1 MAYRTG
7 LKPRELRR
15 LNPLHYHLR
24 CFCHT
29 LSETLHMNRHT
40 LPRRLRWAVAAAA
53 LIALS
58 AGAAP
63 RHAAPKHAAPP
74 KETATTN
81 DFPTQAR
88 VEYVMQCM
96 TERGGQN
103 LNNMYH
109 CVCAVDK
116 IAGLMSYRDYSEAL
130 TFTYLFDTPGEKG
143 GEFRDP
149 PKSKELRD
157 KLKAAKK
164 EAEVCF
170 PAKPA
175 SVEGEKK

>member
-1 MAYRTG
+1 
-7 LKPRELRR
+7 
-15 LNPLHYHLR
+15 
-24 CFCHT
+24 
-29 LSETLHMNRHT
+29 MNRHAF
-40 LPRRLRWAVAAAA
+40 LRRLRWTAFAAA

-63 RHAAPKHAAPP
+63 RHAAPKHAPP
-74 KETATTN
+74 AQKTAAAKEAEPRETN

-96 TERGGQN
+96 AERGGQN
-103 LNNMYH
+103 LDNMYH

-116 IAGLMSYRDYSEAL
+116 IASQMNFQEYSEAL
-130 TFTYLFDTPGEKG
+130 TFTYMFDTPGEKG

-164 EAEVCF
+164 EVEVCF

>member
-1 MAYRTG
+1 
-7 LKPRELRR
+7 LRR
-15 LNPLHYHLR
+15 VNPLHYHLR
-24 CFCHT
+24 HFGQPIE
-29 LSETLHMNRHT
+29 SPYMNRYT
-40 LPRRLRWAVAAAA
+40 SPRRLRWIAAAAA
-53 LIALS
+53 LVAFS
-58 AGAAP
+58 VGAAP
-63 RHAAPKHAAPP
+63 RHAAPKHAAPAKEAAAP
-74 KETATTN
+74 KETN

-96 TERGGQN
+96 AEHGGQN
-103 LNNMYH
+103 LDNMYH

-116 IAGLMSYRDYSEAL
+116 IASRMNYQDYSEAL
-130 TFTYLFDTPGEKG
+130 VFTYMFDTPGEKG

-164 EAEVCF
+164 ETEACF

-175 SVEGEKK
+175 ASAEGEKK

>member
-1 MAYRTG
+1 MA
-7 LKPRELRR
+7 PV
-15 LNPLHYHLR
+15 
-24 CFCHT
+24 CFAT
-29 LSETLHMNRHT
+29 LSEFKMNRHSFFLFLT
-40 LPRRLRWAVAAAA
+40 CAAMAF
-53 LIALS
+53 S
-58 AGAAP
+58 ADAAP
-63 RHAAPKHAAPP
+63 RRAAPKHN
-74 KETATTN
+74 TN

-96 TERGGQN
+96 AEHGGQN
-103 LNNMYH
+103 LDNMYH

-116 IAGLMSYRDYSEAL
+116 IASRMGYQEYSEAL
-130 TFTYLFDTPGEKG
+130 TFTYMYDTPGEKG

-164 EAEVCF
+164 EAEECF

-175 SVEGEKK
+175 GTGPNKP